1 MTIRWLNKNYFCSM
15 KWPSAQIVYS
25 RLVLFIFISAGMYI
39 TGCYKEQYTTAS
51 DVKLRFSKDTL
62 RFDTVFTSVGS
73 ATRSF
78 KIFNDAS
85 LPIKISSIKIKSSS
99 GSIFRMNIDGFT
111 VKALELNEIEI
122 GAKDSIYAFIEVTVN
137 PNQPLS
143 VSPFVV
149 TDQIDFVTN
158 GNKQHVTLEA
168 WGQNANYIPN
178 RYANGSLALLSCQL
192 QEETWSDPKPYVIYG
207 VLFIDSCTLRIPA
220 GARIYVH
227 GGLARSNGSRY
238 NDGIIYVLQNGRLLI
253 EGTAEKKVLISGD
266 RLEKE
271 LKDEWGSWAGIRIG
285 PGSLAN
291 RISYAEIKSAIV
303 GIYADSASDITIKN
317 SIIYNTA
324 GAGILG
330 VHARVQVENCLIH
343 SNGTHCIQFAFGGG
357 YRVDY
362 CTLANFEN
370 EAEALSLN
378 NFIVRDEERKIVSV
392 FPLNASI
399 TNTIMTGNGKDE
411 ITLIDAN
418 RSDSTYFKTSFINC
432 YIKAEDLLKEKE
444 YPNFFSKNSSSIRAN
459 NKDTIFLNTTKFD
472 FRLDTH
478 AVVNNKA
485 RFIDRVQIDLL
496 NVKRDLKNPDIGC
509 YELK

>member
-1 MTIRWLNKNYFCSM
+1 MHLPPARIGN
-15 KWPSAQIVYS
+15 S
-25 RLVLFIFISAGMYI
+25 RLLLFILISLGIYSF
-39 TGCYKEQYTTAS
+39 GCYKEQYTSSS
-51 DVKLRFSKDTL
+51 DVKLRFSTDTL
-62 RFDTVFTSVGS
+62 RFDTVFTTIGS

-85 LPIKISSIKIKSSS
+85 LPVKISKIKIKSSS
-99 GSIFRMNIDGFT
+99 GSIFRLNVDGFAA
-111 VKALELNEIEI
+111 KSLELEEIEI
-122 GAKDSIYAFIEVTVN
+122 GAKDSIYAFVEVTVN

-149 TDQIDFVTN
+149 TDQVDFVTN
-158 GNKQHVTLEA
+158 GNMQKVTLEA

-207 VLFIDSCTLRIPA
+207 VLFIDSCTLRIPP

-253 EGTAEKKVLISGD
+253 EGTAERKVLIASD
-266 RLEKE
+266 RLETE
-271 LKDEWGSWAGIRIG
+271 LKEEWGAWAGIRIG
-285 PGSLAN
+285 PGSQAN

-303 GIYADSASDITIKN
+303 GVYADSASDITIKN

-343 SNGTHCIQFAFGGG
+343 SNGSHSIQFAYGGG

-362 CTLANFEN
+362 CTLANYEN

-378 NFIVRDEERKIVSV
+378 NFIVRDEERKLISV
-392 FPLNASI
+392 FPINATV
-399 TNTIMTGNGKDE
+399 TNTIITGNGKDE
-411 ITLIDAN
+411 ITLLDAN
-418 RSDSTYFKTSFINC
+418 RSDSTYFKTSFINS
-432 YIKAEDLLKEKE
+432 YIKAEDLLKVKE
-444 YPNFFSKNSSSIRAN
+444 YPDFFIKNSSSIRAAA
-459 NKDTIFLNTTKFD
+459 KDTIFLNETKFD
-472 FRLDTH
+472 FRLDTN
-478 AVVNNKA
+478 AIINNKA
-485 RFIDRVQIDLL
+485 RYIDRVQIDIL